1 VARAALAFALCIA
14 ATPAWSAESV
24 HGEWRGSSICVNR
37 QIAPACNDEQVHLKF
52 ELYRHQ
58 LSDKVHLD
66 AQKLVDGKYE
76 TMFEIDL
83 EAVGDAWVHAFATR
97 AGARARWT
105 FRALGDELDG
115 RLVDEASGADVRKV
129 TARRWKS

>member
-1 VARAALAFALCIA
+1 MVRAAPAFALCLA
-14 ATPAWSAESV
+14 AIPAWAAESV
-24 HGEWRGSSICVNR
+24 HGDWRGSSICVNR
-37 QIAPACNDEQVHLKF
+37 EIAPACNDEQVHLKF
-52 ELYRHQ
+52 ELYRHHG
-58 LSDKVHLD
+58 SDKVHLD

-83 EAVGDAWVHAFATR
+83 DAVGDVWVHAFATR
-97 AGARARWT
+97 AGARGKWT
-105 FRALGDELDG
+105 FRARGDDLDG